1 MVLTWWQS
9 RTTDRGGDAGGETLG
24 GEEMRERKKTVEVVL
39 NKTEITTHYCVK
51 QVSLKQRRACPYPA
65 EPECV

>member
-9 RTTDRGGDAGGETLG
+9 RTTDRGGDAVGETLG
-24 GEEMRERKKTVEVVL
+24 GEEMTGKTKGDEAVL
-39 NKTEITTHYCVK
+39 NKTVISTPYCAMQVK
-51 QVSLKQRRACPYPA
+51 QQQACLYPA